1 MLVRQLVAPFVLPA
15 NRRAGSLCLSANR
28 RARSSCFHCTM
39 MSLCRYVD
47 PLAQTRTSSSTQ
59 KFAVLHATRGSLR
72 LAPISPTHMSVL
84 FTLFSHIHYFTV
96 LLFIVFVYC
105 YYYHQHPLLFCCI
118 LAHIWF
124 FCCILAHMILLQHKR
139 RVLSTTQLPVYS
151 SAAGA
156 GWVQADLQQAV
167 CQIFQRT
174 SGTSSLQSA
183 ITSQCGQRA

>member
-1 MLVRQLVAPFVLPA
+1 MLVRQLVSPFVLLTA
-15 NRRAGSLCLSANR
+15 ERALDL
-28 RARSSCFHCTM
+28 CFHCTM

-47 PLAQTRTSSSTQ
+47 PLAQTRTSSTQ